1 MALSRFRVHP
11 GGASLVRRKIKNER
25 LDRRK
30 RWMESEK
37 EIDRGR
43 NKESLGA
50 GALGFLFAHYLLA
63 WMHRPLC
70 CVDYVGSSRGGFMP
84 CHCSLSKAK
93 TDEDDDDEV
102 LGSGSSKFERARLK
116 ERGCLRANLAE
127 LREITYLNYL
137 RRKKYVGEGI
147 FASNGKH
154 KLDDETTAREYNGE
168 SESIKSMIRFFRSD
182 VEVALKFRVLD
193 VGTFLDQQ
201 ETARSGGRTYFAYP
215 VGQRCPFDVVRG

>member
-70 CVDYVGSSRGGFMP
+70 CVDYAGSGGGGFMP
-84 CHCSLSKAK
+84 CHVLS
-93 TDEDDDDEV
+93 
-102 LGSGSSKFERARLK
+102 
-116 ERGCLRANLAE
+116 
-127 LREITYLNYL
+127 I
-137 RRKKYVGEGI
+137 
-147 FASNGKH
+147 
-154 KLDDETTAREYNGE
+154 TTAIIELTCL
-168 SESIKSMIRFFRSD
+168 FF
-182 VEVALKFRVLD
+182 
-193 VGTFLDQQ
+193 
-201 ETARSGGRTYFAYP
+201 
-215 VGQRCPFDVVRG
+215 

>member
-70 CVDYVGSSRGGFMP
+70 CVDYAGSGGVGK
-84 CHCSLSKAK
+84 CSLSKAK
-93 TDEDDDDEV
+93 TDEDDDDDEV

-116 ERGCLRANLAE
+116 EERGCLRANLAE
-127 LREITYLNYL
+127 LRSVAFERVKLWTYKEERLFLQNLFLMGNTNYMMVLSKPENIMAKANQSDDTVLPFGRRSSVEIPCTGCWN
-137 RRKKYVGEGI
+137 VSGPAG
-147 FASNGKH
+147 N
-154 KLDDETTAREYNGE
+154 
-168 SESIKSMIRFFRSD
+168 
-182 VEVALKFRVLD
+182 
-193 VGTFLDQQ
+193 GTFRRTDILCIP
-201 ETARSGGRTYFAYP
+201 GGPTLSI
-215 VGQRCPFDVVRG
+215 